1 MYLVVVDDDDWKII
15 RDIMKKDLVAGR
27 TKARLR
33 LEIDPKSQLSRA
45 IHPFCLTT
53 VMWLTFQ
60 FASLLVTI

>member
-1 MYLVVVDDDDWKII
+1 
-15 RDIMKKDLVAGR
+15 MKKDLVAGR

-45 IHPFCLTT
+45 IRPFRLTT
-53 VMWLTFQ
+53 VMWLTSQ

>member
-1 MYLVVVDDDDWKII
+1 MYLVVDDDWKII

-45 IHPFCLTT
+45 IRPFRLTT
-53 VMWLTFQ
+53 VMWLTSQ